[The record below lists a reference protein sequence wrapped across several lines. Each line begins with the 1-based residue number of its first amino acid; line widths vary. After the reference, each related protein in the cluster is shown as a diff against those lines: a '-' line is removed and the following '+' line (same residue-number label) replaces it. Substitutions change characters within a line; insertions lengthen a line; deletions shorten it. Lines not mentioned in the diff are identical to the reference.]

1 MITKILNHLDDIV
14 KIIEALFYVSMG
26 TVAVLTFLSARKT
39 ILQPMKTEV
48 FKNQV
53 EVFTSIMKLFNGK
66 TESEIRHA
74 FDFDEM
80 LRANIFKL
88 LDDYLETFYNV
99 TFDYNERPY
108 NKKACPC
115 SILTSEFAERYLVAP
130 DLSSENESVEK
141 DPPSMSKMEVWNNY
155 IYGEICQTVS
165 NTKMLAQIDEIMKSP
180 FLTSESIRLLS
191 EIKKIVLDN
200 ILTIGTVLTDVAR
213 ELPTKCPNI
222 NDLKKRDT
230 MVSIANEYNKKFI
243 CIEPYCDKLTKYL
256 RSYFKVESIMT

>member
-1 MITKILNHLDDIV
+1 
-14 KIIEALFYVSMG
+14 
-26 TVAVLTFLSARKT
+26 
-39 ILQPMKTEV
+39 
-48 FKNQV
+48 
-53 EVFTSIMKLFNGK
+53 
-66 TESEIRHA
+66 
-74 FDFDEM
+74 
-80 LRANIFKL
+80 
-88 LDDYLETFYNV
+88 
-99 TFDYNERPY
+99 
-108 NKKACPC
+108 
-115 SILTSEFAERYLVAP
+115 
-130 DLSSENESVEK
+130 
-141 DPPSMSKMEVWNNY
+141 MSKMEVWNNY
-155 IYGEICQTVS
+155 IYEEICQTVS